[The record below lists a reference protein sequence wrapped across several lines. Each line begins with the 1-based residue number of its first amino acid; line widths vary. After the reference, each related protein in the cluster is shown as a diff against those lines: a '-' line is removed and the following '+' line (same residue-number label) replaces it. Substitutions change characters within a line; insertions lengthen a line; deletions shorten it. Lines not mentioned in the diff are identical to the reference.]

1 MSQYFRRG
9 ALIMPE
15 PLILIVDDETDIR
28 ELISDILGDEGYRV
42 LTAPDAATADA
53 AYREH
58 KPDLVLLDIWMPD
71 SDGISLLEQWQQQA
85 PLSCPVVMMSGH
97 GNVET
102 AVQATRLGA
111 LDFIEKPVALNKL
124 LVMVERALQ
133 TQPASQVELPPEPK
147 LAQML
152 PVGNSEHRQ
161 ALRQQLQSLA
171 GHQRHFG
178 LVGEP
183 GTCLHDMVRWVHENS
198 AIAETPLRFDQRAM
212 QAITEQRLDRGCI
225 AISAGGL
232 LTANQQQ
239 QLHDWA
245 SAGSTQR
252 PRRLVIYCSGDLD
265 SQYLQGSLLPSLHE
279 LLNGYVVMLQPLR
292 RHLID
297 VPLLL
302 RHYSELLSD
311 QDNLPYRAFS
321 LAAQNL
327 LRQYAWPGNELQ
339 LRKFVR
345 QLLLIGSNEEISAEE
360 ARQQLQ
366 WLQQQPALS
375 GLDGE
380 IFNQPLR
387 QAREAFERQY
397 LTHHLQQTDGSV
409 GALADRVG
417 MERTHLYR
425 KLRNLGLDPRQVG
438 KSTETIMESEQ

>member
-1 MSQYFRRG
+1 
-9 ALIMPE
+9 MPD
-15 PLILIVDDETDIR
+15 PLILIVDDEIDIR
-28 ELISDILGDEGYRV
+28 ELISDILSDEGYRV
-42 LTAPDAATADA
+42 LTAADAAAADA
-53 AYREH
+53 AYRAH
-58 KPDLVLLDIWMPD
+58 QPDLVLLDIWMPD

-133 TQPASQVELPPEPK
+133 TQPSTQLEVPAEPRPAQV
-147 LAQML
+147 L
-152 PVGNSEHRQ
+152 PVGNSDHRQ

-171 GHQRHFG
+171 GHLRHFG

-183 GTCLHDMVRWVHENS
+183 GTCLHDMVHWVHENS
-198 AIAETPLRFDQRAM
+198 AIADTPLQFDQRALN
-212 QAITEQRLDRGCI
+212 AVLERRLERGCVC
-225 AISAGGL
+225 ISAGGL
-232 LTANQQQ
+232 LSERQQQ
-239 QLHDWA
+239 QLHAWA
-245 SAGSTQR
+245 TAGSDQL
-252 PRRLVIYCSGDLD
+252 PRRLVIYSTGDLD

-302 RHYSELLSD
+302 RHYSEMLSD
-311 QDNLPYRAFS
+311 QDNLPYRSFS

-327 LRQYAWPGNELQ
+327 LRQNSWPGNELQ

-345 QLLLIGSNEEISAEE
+345 QLLLIGSNAEISTDE
-360 ARQQLQ
+360 AKQQLQ
-366 WLQQQPALS
+366 WLQQQPAMS
-375 GLDGE
+375 GMDGE

-387 QAREAFERQY
+387 QAREAFERHY

-438 KSTETIMESEQ
+438 RTAEKLTESN

>member
-1 MSQYFRRG
+1 
-9 ALIMPE
+9 MPD

-28 ELISDILGDEGYRV
+28 ELISDILSDEGYRV
-42 LTAPDAATADA
+42 LTAADAAAADS

-58 KPDLVLLDIWMPD
+58 QPDLVLLDIWMPD
-71 SDGISLLEQWQQQA
+71 SDGISLLQQWQQRA
-85 PLSCPVVMMSGH
+85 ALSCPVVMMSGH
-97 GNVET
+97 GNIET

-133 TQPASQVELPPEPK
+133 TQPASQVALPAEPRQ
-147 LAQML
+147 APVL
-152 PVGNSEHRQ
+152 PVGNSAHRQ
-161 ALRQQLQSLA
+161 ALRQHLQSLA
-171 GHQRHFG
+171 GHLHHFG

-183 GTCLHDMVRWVHENS
+183 GTCLHDMVHWVHANS
-198 AIAETPLRFDQRAM
+198 AIADTPLQFDQRALR
-212 QAITEQRLDRGCI
+212 AVAEQQLPRGCVC
-225 AISAGGL
+225 ISAGGL
-232 LTANQQQ
+232 LTGQQQQ

-245 SAGSTQR
+245 SASCSEL
-252 PRRLVIYCSGDLD
+252 PRRLLIYSSGDLD
-265 SQYLQGSLLPSLHE
+265 SQYVQDSLLPSLYQ
-279 LLNGYVVMLQPLR
+279 LLNGCVVVLQPLR

-327 LRQYAWPGNELQ
+327 LRQFDWPGNELQ

-345 QLLLIGSNEEISAEE
+345 QLLLIGGNDEISAEQ
-360 ARQQLQ
+360 ARQQLH

-375 GLDGE
+375 ALDDE

-387 QAREAFERQY
+387 QAREAFERHY

-438 KSTETIMESEQ
+438 RAAEGSLT